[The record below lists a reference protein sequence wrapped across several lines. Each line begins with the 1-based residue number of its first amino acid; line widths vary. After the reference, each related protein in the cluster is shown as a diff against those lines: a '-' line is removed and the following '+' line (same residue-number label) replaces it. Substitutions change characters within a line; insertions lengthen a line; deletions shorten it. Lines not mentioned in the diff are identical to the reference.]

1 MTTLRETLITHLA
14 RLLGVEAPVRIVA
27 LPQEVRVPQPAPPVD
42 YVATLTD
49 EPGRVYVWIV
59 REGATDDKIT
69 KIVESLADAPP
80 MKALHIVT
88 RDIAEIRRLAPED
101 IKAHLLPVV
110 KAAEEAGWQ

>member
-1 MTTLRETLITHLA
+1 MTTIRETLITNLA
-14 RLLGVEAPVRIVA
+14 RLLGVAAPVRIVA
-27 LPQEVRVPQPAPPVD
+27 IPQEVRVPQPAPPVD

-59 REGATDDKIT
+59 REDATDDTIGH
-69 KIVESLADAPP
+69 IRDSLNDAPP
-80 MKALHIVT
+80 LKALHIVT